1 MAEVTDNTAE
11 NKGAIMLKD
20 ITGIWG
26 ILLTPF
32 TEQGDIDWESFD
44 REIDYCL
51 TSGMQ
56 GIVAPAVASEFY
68 ALTDRERHQIVHTLS
83 QRTKDR
89 LPFVI
94 GVSAPY
100 ARQAAI
106 WAQEASDQGA
116 TAVMAM
122 PPYVGHFQRPAIQDL
137 IEYFRAIA
145 EAVTCPVIL
154 QNTPSYF
161 SGSMSLDV
169 LTRVIEAVPRI
180 TYVKEE
186 GVAAAFRMI
195 AIRETFV
202 SQSLSLIGGIGGL
215 YLLTEAACGAQAWM
229 PACEV
234 GDVLAKVV
242 AALDRE
248 DQDTAQLLYHRLLPV
263 LVAEQLMGMVWAKAV
278 LRRRGIFRTVTMR
291 APSVAWGPIQEAELN
306 RLWPI
311 IQDLASV
318 PWG

>member
-1 MAEVTDNTAE
+1 MV
-11 NKGAIMLKD
+11 LKD
-20 ITGIWG
+20 IRGIWG

-32 TEQGDIDWESFD
+32 TEQGDMDWESLD

-51 TSGMQ
+51 QSGMQ
-56 GIVAPAVASEFY
+56 GMVVPAVASEFY
-68 ALTDRERHQIVHTLS
+68 ALTDAERREIVQIVS
-83 QRTKDR
+83 RRTQDR

-100 ARQAAI
+100 ARQAAS
-106 WAQEASDQGA
+106 WAAEASDLGA

-122 PPYVGHFQRPAIQDL
+122 PPYVGHVQRPAVQD
-137 IEYFRAIA
+137 IIDYFQTIGQAA
-145 EAVTCPVIL
+145 TCPVIL

-161 SGSMSLDV
+161 SGSLSIEMLA
-169 LTRVIEAVPRI
+169 RVVEAVPRI

-186 GVAAAFRMI
+186 GEAAAFRMNR
-195 AIRETFV
+195 IREARV
-202 SQSLSLIGGIGGL
+202 SHPPALIGGIGGL
-215 YLLTEAACGAQAWM
+215 YLLTEAVCGAQAWM

-242 AALDRE
+242 AALDHQ
-248 DQDTAQLLYHRLLPV
+248 DGDTAQVVYHRLLPV

-291 APSVAWGPIQEAELN
+291 APSMAWGPVQEGELN

-311 IQDLASV
+311 IEELLSASPV
-318 PWG
+318 